1 MPHYLWQVSY
11 TAQGV
16 SGLVKTAEDRSAII
30 RSLVEGVGGRM
41 ESFYYTFGDYDALVI
56 LELPDNVTMA
66 ALSMA
71 VGASEAVTNLR
82 TTVLIPASEGVEAAR
97 KATGISYR
105 PPGLPSSLAP

>member
-1 MPHYLWQVSY
+1 MPHYLLQASY

-16 SGLVKTAEDRSAII
+16 SGLVSSPEDRGAAILQMI
-30 RSLVEGVGGRM
+30 EGVGGRM
-41 ESFYYTFGDYDALVI
+41 ESFYYAFGDSDVVAI

-82 TTVLIPASEGVEAAR
+82 TTVLIPVSEGVEAAR
-97 KATGISYR
+97 TAGGMSYR
-105 PPGLPSSLAP
+105 PPGLSSSLAP